1 MVRSRRA
8 RIRAKTWSVGASLVL
23 LAGMAV
29 VAARPGLAA
38 ASPPLSNSPGYWLVA
53 SDAGVYQFGTTNFG
67 SLRGYPLN
75 QPVVGGA
82 ATADGLGYWL
92 AASDGGVFSFGDA
105 PFRGSTG
112 NIRLNQPIVGIAVD
126 PATGGYWLVARD
138 GGVFSFG
145 APFLGSTG
153 HIRLRQPVVGMAV
166 TPDGRGYW
174 LVAADGGVFSFG
186 DAKFHGST
194 GNVRLNKPVVGM
206 AGTGAG
212 GYWLVA
218 SDGGIFTFDAPF
230 HGSTGGVRL
239 NQPVV
244 GMAVTGGGAGYWLVA
259 RDGGVFPFGRAPF
272 LGSTGGAPGPAPIV
286 GIMATAH
293 GYPFPPGATGYDV
306 SQGSCGHLPPRLA
319 FAVVQ
324 VNAGYISSGP
334 NPCYMQEAQWAGP
347 NMSGYIFLDG
357 LPSPPPSESLGQCNR
372 NIDCESYNYGW
383 HWATQWVAYSHSQ
396 GISPSV
402 WWLDVEVPGPGI
414 YWSSDLTSN
423 ASVVR
428 GAVAAVRSMG
438 AQVGVYSTWYQ
449 WPRIVGSLT
458 FPGIPLWAA
467 GADYVT
473 GDQFSATSFCVSP
486 AQRFAGGIMTLV
498 QYGWVP
504 GGQPSPYSDPD
515 YAC

>member
-1 MVRSRRA
+1 MA
-8 RIRAKTWSVGASLVL
+8 A
-23 LAGMAV
+23 LAVHPTSAG
-29 VAARPGLAA
+29 AA
-38 ASPPLSNSPGYWLVA
+38 ASSSGAPGYWLVA

-67 SLRGYPLN
+67 SLRGHPLN
-75 QPVVGGA
+75 QPVVGSA
-82 ATADGLGYWL
+82 ATPDGLGYWL

-105 PFRGSTG
+105 KFHGSTG
-112 NIRLNQPIVGIAVD
+112 NIRLTQPIVGMATD

-145 APFLGSTG
+145 APFFGSTG
-153 HIRLRQPVVGMAV
+153 HIRLNQPVVGMAV
-166 TPDGRGYW
+166 TPDSRGYW

-194 GNVRLNKPVVGM
+194 GKIRLNKPVVGM
-206 AGTGAG
+206 AGTGGG

-230 HGSTGGVRL
+230 YGSAGNVNL
-239 NQPVV
+239 VQPIV
-244 GMAVTGGGAGYWLVA
+244 GMAVNGNGAGYWLAA
-259 RDGGVFPFGRAPF
+259 RDGGIFTFGYAPYR
-272 LGSTGGAPGPAPIV
+272 GSTGAAPGPAPV
-286 GIMATAH
+286 VSIMATLH
-293 GYPFPPGATGYDV
+293 GFPFPPGQTGYDV
-306 SQGSCGHLPPRLA
+306 SQGSCGNLPPSLS

-324 VNAGYISSGP
+324 VNAGYISSAGP
-334 NPCYMQEAQWAGP
+334 NPCYVQEAQWAGA

-357 LPSPPPSESLGQCNR
+357 LPSPAPRESLTGCNG
-372 NIDCESYNYGW
+372 NIDCQSYNYGRY
-383 HWATQWVAYSHSQ
+383 WATRWIAYSHSQ
-396 GISPSV
+396 GINPSI

-423 ASVVR
+423 AYVVT
-428 GAVAAVRSMG
+428 GAVAAVRAMG
-438 AQVGVYSTWYQ
+438 AQVGVYSTSYQ

-473 GDQFSATSFCVSP
+473 GDQFSATSFCVSS
-486 AQRFAGGIMTLV
+486 AQRFAGGVMTLV

-515 YAC
+515 YACS